1 MMDAESFINN
11 MKSNFNVI
19 SDEEKVKID
28 LEQTQNNIGE
38 LKKKIKEYKNMKNLS
53 G

>member
-19 SDEEKVKID
+19 SDEEKVKLD
-28 LEQTQNNIGE
+28 LEQTQNNIA
-38 LKKKIKEYKNMKNLS
+38 N
-53 G
+53 